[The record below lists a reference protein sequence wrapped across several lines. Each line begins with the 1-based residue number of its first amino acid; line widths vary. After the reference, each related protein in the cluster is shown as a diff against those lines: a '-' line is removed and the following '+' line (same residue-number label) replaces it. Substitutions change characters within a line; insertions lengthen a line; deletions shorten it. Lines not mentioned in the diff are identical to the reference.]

1 MAYCNDEYCDGE
13 CYDSDCRNSSIIA
26 DIVGMLDFYGL
37 AYSDHHRANFGYVR
51 RNRQWIPV
59 VIDVG
64 IESFDGWDES
74 IYGEFQSDDEENY
87 GSCNCVCCRQY
98 ANPER

>member
-1 MAYCNDEYCDGE
+1 MKIEREGVRE
-13 CYDSDCRNSSIIA
+13 CKKDV
-26 DIVGMLDFYGL
+26 VGMLDFYGL

-74 IYGEFQSDDEENY
+74 IYGIYEDNDECDCSE
-87 GSCNCVCCRQY
+87 CCETRGY
-98 ANPER
+98 I